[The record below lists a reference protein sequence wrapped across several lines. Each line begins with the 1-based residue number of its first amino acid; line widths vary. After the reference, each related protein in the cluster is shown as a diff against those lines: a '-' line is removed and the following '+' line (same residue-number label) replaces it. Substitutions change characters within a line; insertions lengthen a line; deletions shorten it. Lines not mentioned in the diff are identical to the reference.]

1 MYYSLENNTQFR
13 PYSIDQTFL
22 IRRNIPKLDVSLFR
36 VQIHTVK
43 SVKTGLG
50 TLIDFGIDVKVD
62 LDELLTVEDVT
73 IKETKPLTSTLIMHK
88 IQAPFSSLSHEQLL
102 DKSRSHYFLENGRR

>member
-1 MYYSLENNTQFR
+1 M
-13 PYSIDQTFL
+13 
-22 IRRNIPKLDVSLFR
+22 DVSIFR

-102 DKSRSHYFLENGRR
+102 DKSRSHYFSKMAEDSLKNFPKDFLRGNQVS